1 MPSRLFRSTSIALVV
16 LLHYTGIGAPGSAIS
31 IIPKPA
37 RVEIR
42 TGAFVI
48 DAQTSVVVEESSAP
62 LEPVAQFLA
71 ATLRVSTGFALP
83 VVRSADPAKAQDAIV
98 FAPAAPGPET
108 EGESYR
114 LVVERDRVQIASGGP
129 AGAFYAVQTL
139 LQLLPSE
146 CEYGTAV
153 YGIRWRVPCVLI
165 EDRPRFR
172 WRGMHLDVG
181 RHFFPK
187 QFVERYIDLIARYKM
202 NIFHWHLTE
211 DQGWRI
217 EIKKY
222 PRLTD
227 VGSWR
232 KETLGDGRPYGGFYS
247 QDDIREVV
255 AYARERFVTIVPE
268 IEMPGHC
275 TAALAAYPELSCTG
289 GPFSVAPG
297 WHVFKDVYCAGNDRT
312 FEFLQ
317 DVLTEVI
324 ALFPGPYIHIGGDE
338 VPKDRWRECPR
349 CQKRIKDEHLANE
362 HELQSYFIKRI
373 EKFVNEKGKRLVG
386 WDEILEGGLAPNA
399 TVMSWRG
406 VQGGI
411 DAASSGH
418 DVVMTPTSDCYFDY
432 AQGLSGEP
440 ESFFGYLPLER
451 VYSYEPVPAAL
462 SSDASR
468 HVLGAQ
474 GNVWTEYIASD
485 RHVEYMAFPRACAL
499 AEVVWSR
506 PEGREYQEFL
516 SRLAVHFD
524 RFRARGVNA
533 RINTPS
539 GFEGAHILFHD
550 TTVTVTGTVPGA
562 VVRFTT
568 DGSEPTPDSRLAS
581 SPLRVLSSQEIK
593 ARTFLADGATSPV
606 ATGYYSI
613 VDSARS
619 GADYQILRGAR
630 TESGTRFRLSLEGLV
645 LSGDS
650 TSVAFSGE
658 LLPAREGLYTLTVS
672 ANDSATLVVDGFP
685 LLHTTRTPDALQ
697 GAGRIQLDGRAHPFT
712 LLLPRIGHDPYLDV
726 QIEGPGLDRQSLPP
740 WMLRRRTH

>member
-1 MPSRLFRSTSIALVV
+1 MHSRFIRSTSIALIVTV
-16 LLHYTGIGAPGSAIS
+16 HCTGVGAPGNAYS

-37 RVEIR
+37 HIEVR

-48 DAQTSVVVEESSAP
+48 DEHTSVVMDESSAP
-62 LEPVAQFLA
+62 LEPVAQFLG
-71 ATLRVSTGFALP
+71 ATLRACTGYPVP
-83 VVRSADPAKAQDAIV
+83 VVRSTEPAKAADAIV
-98 FAPAAPGPET
+98 LALAAPSGGT

-114 LVVERDRVQIASGGP
+114 MVVAESGVHITSGGP
-129 AGAFYAVQTL
+129 PGAFYAVQTL
-139 LQLLPSE
+139 LQLLPPE
-146 CEYGTAV
+146 CEYGTPV
-153 YGIRWRVPCVLI
+153 YGISWRVPCVAI
-165 EDRPRFR
+165 QDKPRFP

-202 NIFHWHLTE
+202 NTFHWHLTE

-222 PRLTD
+222 PKLTE
-227 VGSWR
+227 VGAWR

-255 AYARERFVTIVPE
+255 AYAQERFVTIVPE

-289 GPFSVAPG
+289 GPFSVATG

-324 ALFPGPYIHIGGDE
+324 ALFPGPFIHIGGDE
-338 VPKDRWRECPR
+338 VPKDRWMACPR
-349 CQKRIKDEHLANE
+349 CQKRIKDEGLANE

-411 DAASSGH
+411 DAATSGH

-451 VYSYEPVPAAL
+451 VYSYEPVPAGL
-462 SSDASR
+462 STDASR

-474 GNVWTEYIASD
+474 GNVWTEYIATD
-485 RHVEYMAFPRACAL
+485 RHAEYMAFPRACAL
-499 AEVVWSR
+499 AEVVWSP
-506 PEGREYQEFL
+506 PEGRDYQEFL
-516 SRLAVHFD
+516 TRLATHFD
-524 RFRARGVNA
+524 RFRAHGVNA
-533 RINTPS
+533 RINTPT
-539 GFEGAHILFHD
+539 GFEGSHILFYD
-550 TTVTVTGTVPGA
+550 TTVTVAGTVPGA

-568 DGSEPTPDSRLAS
+568 DGSDPTPESRIAS
-581 SPLRVLSSQEIK
+581 APVRILSSQEVK
-593 ARTFLADGATSPV
+593 ARTFLADGAMSTV
-606 ATGYYSI
+606 ASGYYSLL
-613 VDSARS
+613 DSSQNGVA
-619 GADYQILRGAR
+619 YQIVRGA
-630 TESGTRFRLSLEGLV
+630 TRE
-645 LSGDS
+645 
-650 TSVAFSGE
+650 T
-658 LLPAREGLYTLTVS
+658 
-672 ANDSATLVVDGFP
+672 
-685 LLHTTRTPDALQ
+685 
-697 GAGRIQLDGRAHPFT
+697 
-712 LLLPRIGHDPYLDV
+712 
-726 QIEGPGLDRQSLPP
+726 
-740 WMLRRRTH
+740 